1 MIFDSIT
8 KYTIVENPHPPQ
20 GGVPLFFFDVHFENS
35 PKLPRNSQAKDHHFH
50 RLPKGDWAPKR
61 TWFSRN
67 AFTWWVGPSS
77 RRLENTA
84 WLAHWY
90 WPGWIP
96 WWHFPMFSK
105 TWNAFWKFHPLCNSH
120 KPEMLACFQRA
131 PSNIDGTVR
140 FSRPNMAGAIS
151 SRLKYERWGI
161 PVGSPRVSRLI
172 TQ

>member
-1 MIFDSIT
+1 MFPCFSSMSISRILLSCPETPRPKITIFTGFPKVIGHRSEHDSAGMLSR
-8 KYTIVENPHPPQ
+8 
-20 GGVPLFFFDVHFENS
+20 GG
-35 PKLPRNSQAKDHHFH
+35 
-50 RLPKGDWAPKR
+50 
-61 TWFSRN
+61 
-67 AFTWWVGPSS
+67 WWPSS

-151 SRLKYERWGI
+151 SRLKCERWGI
-161 PVGSPRVSRLI
+161 PVGSPKVSTLI